1 MNLKGRSFVKLVD
14 LSNDE
19 IQELIELSLQLKQQ
33 RKTNK
38 ISAELEGKRLLQL
51 MQKGKPHLQLL
62 VDTASQ
68 GNVHDRN
75 KTRSNP
81 SPTCHRRIGRR

>member
-1 MNLKGRSFVKLVD
+1 MPMNLKGRSFVKLVD

-38 ISAELEGKRLLQL
+38 ISTELKENDCQLFQQSKTHHQLVLLMKWQAQEIVFDAE
-51 MQKGKPHLQLL
+51 
-62 VDTASQ
+62 
-68 GNVHDRN
+68 GNFA
-75 KTRSNP
+75 
-81 SPTCHRRIGRR
+81 